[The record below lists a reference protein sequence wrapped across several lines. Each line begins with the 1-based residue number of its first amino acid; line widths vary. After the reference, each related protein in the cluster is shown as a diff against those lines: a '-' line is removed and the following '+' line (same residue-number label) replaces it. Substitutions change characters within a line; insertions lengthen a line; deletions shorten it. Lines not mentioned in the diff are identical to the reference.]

1 MRKKVLSI
9 LFAIVLIFALK
20 NMSYAAS
27 ANISCDS
34 EATVGKEITITA
46 NVTGVQWNLD
56 LKVNGQTIAKN
67 SELEN
72 YEANKSVS
80 FSGKYTPN
88 AEGTLNISL
97 EGTVTEF
104 SNGTTIRNFGTKTIT
119 VKAPENNNS
128 NSDNSANNGNSGNNG
143 NSSSE
148 PAAKSTEAVLS
159 NLGIRPNDFTGF
171 KPNKKEYS
179 VEVPNSTSEVEVYAT
194 ASKGEIISGLGKV
207 ALKEGNNT
215 VEVVVRAEA
224 GNTETYTLKIK
235 RRTAEEEA
243 QNASD
248 ATLKN
253 LGINPKE
260 YDFSGFKKDQTEYSV
275 EVPNE
280 IKTVEVYAEATDSKA
295 QVTGTGDIEL
305 NEGANEAKVEVIAQD
320 GTKKTYTIT
329 ITRKASE
336 TAATTDSKFGL
347 SSLSISGQTISPNFK
362 NTIYSY
368 TVGIKEDI
376 SSLEINA
383 VATDKE
389 AKIEI
394 MGNEN
399 LQQGENTIK
408 VIVKNEK
415 TNQTV
420 TYKITVNKNVVSE
433 TKVERNFFN
442 PSTWG
447 KEMIIKSIIVAVLIL
462 LIIIAVVLKVKI
474 SKEAKL
480 ENGNDNH
487 DDIDF
492 PGANELNKAIAEHQ
506 ELSENNEKNEES
518 KAKKYVENDAKTE
531 RLFCSRA
538 GTERVDSCAGRRNA
552 DRYLSAW
559 DDHPWSGSGSF
570 AHMHQW
576 GVLCLLAAGSHA
588 VGLAVFRRSMVS
600 GRVVWNRNAGP
611 EHLPAGVP
619 LHGADRPAAAFAL
632 GRVVYSA
639 FRLGCSGT
647 GAVVVRAAGWA
658 GLSDRACRAD
668 GLGAP
673 ADGRCCATDPLAAC
687 SAVCGVFVLAA
698 SCRL

>member
-9 LFAIVLIFALK
+9 LFAIVLIFTLK

-34 EATVGKEITITA
+34 ETTVGKEITITA

-148 PAAKSTEAVLS
+148 PVAKSTEAILKK
-159 NLGIRPNDFTGF
+159 LGIKPNDFSGF
-171 KPNKKEYS
+171 KQNKKEYH
-179 VEVPNSTSEVEVYAT
+179 VEVPNSTSEVEVYAE
-194 ASKGEIISGLGKV
+194 ALKGEIISGTGKV
-207 ALKEGNNT
+207 SLKEGETTT
-215 VEVVVRAEA
+215 VNVVVKAEA

-243 QNASD
+243 KNASD

-280 IKTVEVYAEATDSKA
+280 IKTVEIYAEATDSKA

-305 NEGANEAKVEVIAQD
+305 NEGANEAKIEVIAQD
-320 GTKKTYTIT
+320 GTKKNYTIT
-329 ITRKASE
+329 ITRKVSE
-336 TAATTDSKFGL
+336 VATTSLTDTKFGL
-347 SSLSISGQTISPNFK
+347 SDLSITGQTISPTFK
-362 NTIYSY
+362 NTVYSY
-368 TVGIKEDI
+368 TVGLREDLSNLDIK
-376 SSLEINA
+376 A
-383 VATDKE
+383 TATDSD

-394 MGNEN
+394 VGNEN
-399 LQQGENTIK
+399 LQQGENTIT
-408 VIVKNEK
+408 IMVKNEK
-415 TNQTV
+415 TNQTA
-420 TYKITVNKNVVSE
+420 TYQITVNKNVVSE

-447 KEMIIKSIIVAVLIL
+447 KEMIIKSIIVAVLVL

-474 SKEAKL
+474 SKESKL
-480 ENGNDNH
+480 ENGQDKDENIN
-487 DDIDF
+487 F
-492 PGANELNKAIAEHQ
+492 PGANELDKAIAEHQ
-506 ELSENNEKNEES
+506 ELTENNGEIKEKND
-518 KAKKYVENDAKTE
+518 VENDTNA
-531 RLFCSRA
+531 S
-538 GTERVDSCAGRRNA
+538 GRRKGK
-552 DRYLSAW
+552 
-559 DDHPWSGSGSF
+559 HF
-570 AHMHQW
+570 
-576 GVLCLLAAGSHA
+576 
-588 VGLAVFRRSMVS
+588 
-600 GRVVWNRNAGP
+600 
-611 EHLPAGVP
+611 
-619 LHGADRPAAAFAL
+619 
-632 GRVVYSA
+632 
-639 FRLGCSGT
+639 
-647 GAVVVRAAGWA
+647 
-658 GLSDRACRAD
+658 
-668 GLGAP
+668 
-673 ADGRCCATDPLAAC
+673 
-687 SAVCGVFVLAA
+687 
-698 SCRL
+698 

>member
-1 MRKKVLSI
+1 MKNKVKISLFVFFII
-9 LFAIVLIFALK
+9 LFGYYIKSNAAILAQSKQVNSGEQF
-20 NMSYAAS
+20 S
-27 ANISCDS
+27 
-34 EATVGKEITITA
+34 V
-46 NVTGVQWNLD
+46 NVTSDTSLSAYSVKVQSYD
-56 LKVNGQTIAKN
+56 GLKFVG
-67 SELEN
+67 S
-72 YEANKSVS
+72 
-80 FSGKYTPN
+80 SG
-88 AEGTLNISL
+88 GTGS
-97 EGTVTEF
+97 
-104 SNGTTIRNFGTKTIT
+104 GTTTISNALAQGGTTNMATFTFKAPSVEKDTQYTIKFSATGMGDENLAPVANSDKTIT
-119 VKAPENNNS
+119 IKVKAPENNNS
-128 NSDNSANNGNSGNNG
+128 NSDNSANNGNNG
-143 NSSSE
+143 SSE
-148 PAAKSTEAVLS
+148 PAQKSTEAVLS

-243 QNASD
+243 HNASD

-295 QVTGTGDIEL
+295 QVTGTGDIGL

-399 LQQGENTIK
+399 LQQGENTIT

-447 KEMIIKSIIVAVLIL
+447 KEMIIKSIIVAVLVL

-480 ENGNDNH
+480 ENGNDNY

-518 KAKKYVENDAKTE
+518 QAKKYVENDAKTE
-531 RLFCSRA
+531 EKMKKIDAVENDANAS
-538 GTERVDSCAGRRNA
+538 GRRKGK
-552 DRYLSAW
+552 
-559 DDHPWSGSGSF
+559 HF
-570 AHMHQW
+570 
-576 GVLCLLAAGSHA
+576 
-588 VGLAVFRRSMVS
+588 
-600 GRVVWNRNAGP
+600 
-611 EHLPAGVP
+611 
-619 LHGADRPAAAFAL
+619 
-632 GRVVYSA
+632 
-639 FRLGCSGT
+639 
-647 GAVVVRAAGWA
+647 
-658 GLSDRACRAD
+658 
-668 GLGAP
+668 
-673 ADGRCCATDPLAAC
+673 
-687 SAVCGVFVLAA
+687 
-698 SCRL
+698 

>member
-1 MRKKVLSI
+1 MKNKVKISLFVFFII
-9 LFAIVLIFALK
+9 LFGYYIKSNAAILAQSKQVNSGEQF
-20 NMSYAAS
+20 S
-27 ANISCDS
+27 
-34 EATVGKEITITA
+34 V
-46 NVTGVQWNLD
+46 NVTSDTSLSAYSVKVQSYD
-56 LKVNGQTIAKN
+56 G
-67 SELEN
+67 LEFVG
-72 YEANKSVS
+72 S
-80 FSGKYTPN
+80 SG
-88 AEGTLNISL
+88 GTGS
-97 EGTVTEF
+97 
-104 SNGTTIRNFGTKTIT
+104 GTTTISNALAQGGTTNMATFTFKAPSVEKDTQYTIKFSATGMGDENLAPVANSDKTIT
-119 VKAPENNNS
+119 IKVKAPENNNS
-128 NSDNSANNGNSGNNG
+128 NSDNSANNGNNG
-143 NSSSE
+143 SSE
-148 PAAKSTEAVLS
+148 PAQKSTEAVLS

-215 VEVVVRAEA
+215 VEVVVMAEA

-235 RRTAEEEA
+235 RRTAEEA

-399 LQQGENTIK
+399 LQQGENTIT

-480 ENGNDNH
+480 ENVNDNH

-531 RLFCSRA
+531 EKMKKIDAEENDANAS
-538 GTERVDSCAGRRNA
+538 GRRKGK
-552 DRYLSAW
+552 
-559 DDHPWSGSGSF
+559 HF
-570 AHMHQW
+570 
-576 GVLCLLAAGSHA
+576 
-588 VGLAVFRRSMVS
+588 
-600 GRVVWNRNAGP
+600 
-611 EHLPAGVP
+611 
-619 LHGADRPAAAFAL
+619 
-632 GRVVYSA
+632 
-639 FRLGCSGT
+639 
-647 GAVVVRAAGWA
+647 
-658 GLSDRACRAD
+658 
-668 GLGAP
+668 
-673 ADGRCCATDPLAAC
+673 
-687 SAVCGVFVLAA
+687 
-698 SCRL
+698 

>member
-1 MRKKVLSI
+1 MKNKVKISLFVFFII
-9 LFAIVLIFALK
+9 LFGYYIKSNAAILAQSKQVNSGEQF
-20 NMSYAAS
+20 S
-27 ANISCDS
+27 
-34 EATVGKEITITA
+34 V
-46 NVTGVQWNLD
+46 NVTSDTSLSAYSVKVQSYD
-56 LKVNGQTIAKN
+56 G
-67 SELEN
+67 LEFVG
-72 YEANKSVS
+72 S
-80 FSGKYTPN
+80 SG
-88 AEGTLNISL
+88 GTGS
-97 EGTVTEF
+97 
-104 SNGTTIRNFGTKTIT
+104 GTTTISNALAQGGTTNMATFTFKAPSVEKDTQYTIKFSATGMGDENLAPVANSDKTIT
-119 VKAPENNNS
+119 IKVKAPENNNS
-128 NSDNSANNGNSGNNG
+128 NSDNSANNGNNG
-143 NSSSE
+143 SSE
-148 PAAKSTEAVLS
+148 PAQKSTEAVLS

-235 RRTAEEEA
+235 RRTAEEA

-399 LQQGENTIK
+399 LQQGENTIT

-480 ENGNDNH
+480 ENVNDNH

-531 RLFCSRA
+531 EKMKKIDAEENDANAS
-538 GTERVDSCAGRRNA
+538 GRRKGK
-552 DRYLSAW
+552 
-559 DDHPWSGSGSF
+559 HF
-570 AHMHQW
+570 
-576 GVLCLLAAGSHA
+576 
-588 VGLAVFRRSMVS
+588 
-600 GRVVWNRNAGP
+600 
-611 EHLPAGVP
+611 
-619 LHGADRPAAAFAL
+619 
-632 GRVVYSA
+632 
-639 FRLGCSGT
+639 
-647 GAVVVRAAGWA
+647 
-658 GLSDRACRAD
+658 
-668 GLGAP
+668 
-673 ADGRCCATDPLAAC
+673 
-687 SAVCGVFVLAA
+687 
-698 SCRL
+698 

>member
-1 MRKKVLSI
+1 MKNKVKISLFVFFII
-9 LFAIVLIFALK
+9 LFGYYIKSNAAILAQSKQVNSGEQF
-20 NMSYAAS
+20 S
-27 ANISCDS
+27 
-34 EATVGKEITITA
+34 V
-46 NVTGVQWNLD
+46 NVTSDVSLASYSVKAQNYDGLEFVGSSGGIGSGTTTISSALAQGGTTNLATFTFKAPTVEKD
-56 LKVNGQTIAKN
+56 TQYTIKFSATGMGDETLTQIPN
-67 SELEN
+67 SD
-72 YEANKSVS
+72 KSV
-80 FSGKYTPN
+80 
-88 AEGTLNISL
+88 
-97 EGTVTEF
+97 
-104 SNGTTIRNFGTKTIT
+104 TIT
-119 VKAPENNNS
+119 VKATENNNS
-128 NSDNSANNGNSGNNG
+128 NSNNDGNSGNNG
-143 NSSSE
+143 SSE
-148 PAAKSTEAVLS
+148 PAQKSTEAVLS

-194 ASKGEIISGLGKV
+194 ASKGEIISGLGKA

-394 MGNEN
+394 IGNEN
-399 LQQGENTIK
+399 LQQGENTIT

-506 ELSENNEKNEES
+506 ELSENNEES

-531 RLFCSRA
+531 EKMKKIDAEENDANAS
-538 GTERVDSCAGRRNA
+538 GRRKGK
-552 DRYLSAW
+552 
-559 DDHPWSGSGSF
+559 HF
-570 AHMHQW
+570 
-576 GVLCLLAAGSHA
+576 
-588 VGLAVFRRSMVS
+588 
-600 GRVVWNRNAGP
+600 
-611 EHLPAGVP
+611 
-619 LHGADRPAAAFAL
+619 
-632 GRVVYSA
+632 
-639 FRLGCSGT
+639 
-647 GAVVVRAAGWA
+647 
-658 GLSDRACRAD
+658 
-668 GLGAP
+668 
-673 ADGRCCATDPLAAC
+673 
-687 SAVCGVFVLAA
+687 
-698 SCRL
+698 

>member
-1 MRKKVLSI
+1 MKNKVKISLFVFFII
-9 LFAIVLIFALK
+9 LFGYYIKSNAAILAQSKQVNSGEQF
-20 NMSYAAS
+20 S
-27 ANISCDS
+27 
-34 EATVGKEITITA
+34 V
-46 NVTGVQWNLD
+46 NVTSDVSLASYSVKAQSYDGLEFVGSSGGIGSGTTTISSALAQGGTTNLATFTFKAPTVEKD
-56 LKVNGQTIAKN
+56 TQYTIKFSATGMGDETLTQIPN
-67 SELEN
+67 SD
-72 YEANKSVS
+72 KSV
-80 FSGKYTPN
+80 
-88 AEGTLNISL
+88 
-97 EGTVTEF
+97 
-104 SNGTTIRNFGTKTIT
+104 TIT

-159 NLGIRPNDFTGF
+159 NLGIRPNDFKRF

-399 LQQGENTIK
+399 LQQGENTIT

-531 RLFCSRA
+531 EKMKKIDAEENDANAS
-538 GTERVDSCAGRRNA
+538 GRRKGK
-552 DRYLSAW
+552 
-559 DDHPWSGSGSF
+559 HF
-570 AHMHQW
+570 
-576 GVLCLLAAGSHA
+576 
-588 VGLAVFRRSMVS
+588 
-600 GRVVWNRNAGP
+600 
-611 EHLPAGVP
+611 
-619 LHGADRPAAAFAL
+619 
-632 GRVVYSA
+632 
-639 FRLGCSGT
+639 
-647 GAVVVRAAGWA
+647 
-658 GLSDRACRAD
+658 
-668 GLGAP
+668 
-673 ADGRCCATDPLAAC
+673 
-687 SAVCGVFVLAA
+687 
-698 SCRL
+698 

>member
-148 PAAKSTEAVLS
+148 PAAKSTEAILK
-159 NLGIRPNDFTGF
+159 NLGIKPNDFKGF
-171 KPNKKEYS
+171 KQNKKEYS
-179 VEVPNSTSEVEVYAT
+179 VEVQNSTSEVEVYAE
-194 ASKGEIISGLGKV
+194 ALKGEIISGTGKV
-207 ALKEGNNT
+207 SLKEGETTT
-215 VEVVVRAEA
+215 VNVVVKAEA
-224 GNTETYTLKIK
+224 GNTETYKLNIK

-243 QNASD
+243 KNASD

-280 IKTVEVYAEATDSKA
+280 IKTVEIYAEATDSKA

-305 NEGANEAKVEVIAQD
+305 NEGANEAKIEVIAQD
-320 GTKKTYTIT
+320 GTKKNYTIT
-329 ITRKASE
+329 ITRKVSE
-336 TAATTDSKFGL
+336 VATTSLTDTKFGL
-347 SSLSISGQTISPNFK
+347 SNLSITGQTISPTFK
-362 NTIYSY
+362 NTVYSY
-368 TVGIKEDI
+368 TVGLREDL
-376 SSLEINA
+376 SSLDIKA
-383 VATDKE
+383 TATDSD

-394 MGNEN
+394 VGNEN
-399 LQQGENTIK
+399 LQQGENTIT
-408 VIVKNEK
+408 IMVKNEK
-415 TNQTV
+415 TNQTA
-420 TYKITVNKNVVSE
+420 TYQITVNKNVVSE

-447 KEMIIKSIIVAVLIL
+447 KEMIIKSIIVAVLVL

-474 SKEAKL
+474 SKESKL
-480 ENGNDNH
+480 ENGQDKDENIN
-487 DDIDF
+487 F
-492 PGANELNKAIAEHQ
+492 PGANELDKAIAEHQ
-506 ELSENNEKNEES
+506 ELTENNGEIKEKND
-518 KAKKYVENDAKTE
+518 VENDTNA
-531 RLFCSRA
+531 S
-538 GTERVDSCAGRRNA
+538 GRRKGK
-552 DRYLSAW
+552 
-559 DDHPWSGSGSF
+559 HF
-570 AHMHQW
+570 
-576 GVLCLLAAGSHA
+576 
-588 VGLAVFRRSMVS
+588 
-600 GRVVWNRNAGP
+600 
-611 EHLPAGVP
+611 
-619 LHGADRPAAAFAL
+619 
-632 GRVVYSA
+632 
-639 FRLGCSGT
+639 
-647 GAVVVRAAGWA
+647 
-658 GLSDRACRAD
+658 
-668 GLGAP
+668 
-673 ADGRCCATDPLAAC
+673 
-687 SAVCGVFVLAA
+687 
-698 SCRL
+698 

>member
-9 LFAIVLIFALK
+9 LFAIVLIFTLK

-34 EATVGKEITITA
+34 ETTVGKEITITA

-148 PAAKSTEAVLS
+148 PAAKSTEAILK
-159 NLGIRPNDFTGF
+159 NLGIKPNDFKGF
-171 KPNKKEYS
+171 KQNKKEYS
-179 VEVPNSTSEVEVYAT
+179 VEVPNSTSEVEVYAE
-194 ASKGEIISGLGKV
+194 ALKGEIISGIGKV
-207 ALKEGNNT
+207 SLKEGETTT
-215 VEVVVRAEA
+215 VNVVVKAEA

-243 QNASD
+243 QSASD

-305 NEGANEAKVEVIAQD
+305 NEGANEAKIEVIAQD
-320 GTKKTYTIT
+320 GTKKNYTIT

-336 TAATTDSKFGL
+336 VSTTSLTDTKFGL
-347 SSLSISGQTISPNFK
+347 SDLSITGQTISPTFK
-362 NTIYSY
+362 NTVYSY
-368 TVGIKEDI
+368 TVGLRENL
-376 SSLEINA
+376 SSLDIKTT
-383 VATDKE
+383 ATDSD

-394 MGNEN
+394 VGNEN
-399 LQQGENTIK
+399 LQQGENTIT

-415 TNQTV
+415 TNQTA
-420 TYKITVNKNVVSE
+420 TYQITVNKNVVSE

-447 KEMIIKSIIVAVLIL
+447 KEMIIKSIIVAFLVL

-474 SKEAKL
+474 SKESKL
-480 ENGNDNH
+480 ENGQDKDENIN
-487 DDIDF
+487 F
-492 PGANELNKAIAEHQ
+492 PGANELDKAIAEHQ
-506 ELSENNEKNEES
+506 ELTENNVENEEN
-518 KAKKYVENDAKTE
+518 KAKNYVENDAKTE
-531 RLFCSRA
+531 EKMKEIDIEKNDANAS
-538 GTERVDSCAGRRNA
+538 GRRKGK
-552 DRYLSAW
+552 
-559 DDHPWSGSGSF
+559 HF
-570 AHMHQW
+570 
-576 GVLCLLAAGSHA
+576 
-588 VGLAVFRRSMVS
+588 
-600 GRVVWNRNAGP
+600 
-611 EHLPAGVP
+611 
-619 LHGADRPAAAFAL
+619 
-632 GRVVYSA
+632 
-639 FRLGCSGT
+639 
-647 GAVVVRAAGWA
+647 
-658 GLSDRACRAD
+658 
-668 GLGAP
+668 
-673 ADGRCCATDPLAAC
+673 
-687 SAVCGVFVLAA
+687 
-698 SCRL
+698 

>member
-1 MRKKVLSI
+1 MKNKVKISLFVFFII
-9 LFAIVLIFALK
+9 LFGYYIKSNAAILAQSKQVNSGEQF
-20 NMSYAAS
+20 S
-27 ANISCDS
+27 
-34 EATVGKEITITA
+34 V
-46 NVTGVQWNLD
+46 NVTSDTSLSAYSVKVQSYD
-56 LKVNGQTIAKN
+56 G
-67 SELEN
+67 LEFVG
-72 YEANKSVS
+72 S
-80 FSGKYTPN
+80 SG
-88 AEGTLNISL
+88 GTGS
-97 EGTVTEF
+97 
-104 SNGTTIRNFGTKTIT
+104 GTTTISNALAQGGTTNMATFTFKAPTVEKDTQYTIKFSATGMGDENLAPVANSDKTIT
-119 VKAPENNNS
+119 IKVKAPENNNS
-128 NSDNSANNGNSGNNG
+128 NSNNEGNSGNNG
-143 NSSSE
+143 SSE
-148 PAAKSTEAVLS
+148 PAQKSTEAVLG

-194 ASKGEIISGLGKV
+194 ASKCEIISGLGKV

-260 YDFSGFKKDQTEYSV
+260 YDFSGFKKDQIEYSV

-399 LQQGENTIK
+399 LQQGENTIT

-480 ENGNDNH
+480 ENVNDNH

-531 RLFCSRA
+531 EKMKKIDAEENDANAS
-538 GTERVDSCAGRRNA
+538 GRRKGK
-552 DRYLSAW
+552 
-559 DDHPWSGSGSF
+559 HF
-570 AHMHQW
+570 
-576 GVLCLLAAGSHA
+576 
-588 VGLAVFRRSMVS
+588 
-600 GRVVWNRNAGP
+600 
-611 EHLPAGVP
+611 
-619 LHGADRPAAAFAL
+619 
-632 GRVVYSA
+632 
-639 FRLGCSGT
+639 
-647 GAVVVRAAGWA
+647 
-658 GLSDRACRAD
+658 
-668 GLGAP
+668 
-673 ADGRCCATDPLAAC
+673 
-687 SAVCGVFVLAA
+687 
-698 SCRL
+698 

>member
-1 MRKKVLSI
+1 MKNKVKISLFVFFII
-9 LFAIVLIFALK
+9 LFGYYIKSNAAILAQSKQVNSGEQF
-20 NMSYAAS
+20 S
-27 ANISCDS
+27 
-34 EATVGKEITITA
+34 V
-46 NVTGVQWNLD
+46 NVTSDTSLSAYSVKAQSYDG
-56 LKVNGQTIAKN
+56 
-67 SELEN
+67 LEFVG
-72 YEANKSVS
+72 S
-80 FSGKYTPN
+80 SG
-88 AEGTLNISL
+88 GTGS
-97 EGTVTEF
+97 
-104 SNGTTIRNFGTKTIT
+104 GTTTISNALAQGGTTNLATFTFKAPSVEKDTQYTIKFSATGMGDENLAPVANSDKTITIT
-119 VKAPENNNS
+119 VKAPETNNS
-128 NSDNSANNGNSGNNG
+128 NSNNENSGNNG

-148 PAAKSTEAVLS
+148 PAAKSTEAILK

-171 KPNKKEYS
+171 RQNKKEYS
-179 VEVPNSTSEVEVYAT
+179 VEVPNSTSEVEVYAE
-194 ASKGEIISGLGKV
+194 ALKGEIISGTGKV
-207 ALKEGNNT
+207 SLKEGETTT
-215 VEVVVRAEA
+215 VNVVVKAEA
-224 GNTETYTLKIK
+224 GNTEAYTLKIK

-243 QNASD
+243 QSASD

-280 IKTVEVYAEATDSKA
+280 IKTVEIYAEATDSKA

-320 GTKKTYTIT
+320 GTKKTYIIT

-347 SSLSISGQTISPNFK
+347 SILSISGQTISPNFK

-394 MGNEN
+394 IGNEN
-399 LQQGENTIK
+399 LQQGENTITI
-408 VIVKNEK
+408 VVKNEK

-447 KEMIIKSIIVAVLIL
+447 KEMIIKSIIVVVLIL

-492 PGANELNKAIAEHQ
+492 PGANELNKAIVEHQ
-506 ELSENNEKNEES
+506 ELSENNEKNEEN
-518 KAKKYVENDAKTE
+518 KAKKHDEIDAKIEEKMKKIDVEENDANA
-531 RLFCSRA
+531 S
-538 GTERVDSCAGRRNA
+538 GRRKGK
-552 DRYLSAW
+552 
-559 DDHPWSGSGSF
+559 HF
-570 AHMHQW
+570 
-576 GVLCLLAAGSHA
+576 
-588 VGLAVFRRSMVS
+588 
-600 GRVVWNRNAGP
+600 
-611 EHLPAGVP
+611 
-619 LHGADRPAAAFAL
+619 
-632 GRVVYSA
+632 
-639 FRLGCSGT
+639 
-647 GAVVVRAAGWA
+647 
-658 GLSDRACRAD
+658 
-668 GLGAP
+668 
-673 ADGRCCATDPLAAC
+673 
-687 SAVCGVFVLAA
+687 
-698 SCRL
+698 

>member
-148 PAAKSTEAVLS
+148 PAAKSTEAILK
-159 NLGIRPNDFTGF
+159 NLGIKPNDFKGF
-171 KPNKKEYS
+171 KQNKKEYS
-179 VEVPNSTSEVEVYAT
+179 VEVPNSTSEVEVYAE
-194 ASKGEIISGLGKV
+194 ALKGEIISGTGKV
-207 ALKEGNNT
+207 SLKEGETTT
-215 VEVVVRAEA
+215 VNVVVKAEA

-243 QNASD
+243 KNASD

-280 IKTVEVYAEATDSKA
+280 IKTVEIYAEATDSKA

-305 NEGANEAKVEVIAQD
+305 NEGANEAKIEVIAQD
-320 GTKKTYTIT
+320 GTKKNYTIT
-329 ITRKASE
+329 ITRKVSE
-336 TAATTDSKFGL
+336 VATTSLTDTKFGL
-347 SSLSISGQTISPNFK
+347 SNLSITGQTISPTFK
-362 NTIYSY
+362 NTVYSY
-368 TVGIKEDI
+368 TVGLREDLSNLDIK
-376 SSLEINA
+376 A
-383 VATDKE
+383 TATDSD

-394 MGNEN
+394 VGNEN
-399 LQQGENTIK
+399 LQQGENTIT
-408 VIVKNEK
+408 IMVKNEK
-415 TNQTV
+415 TNQTA
-420 TYKITVNKNVVSE
+420 TYQITVNKNVVSE

-447 KEMIIKSIIVAVLIL
+447 KEMIIKSIIVAVLVL

-474 SKEAKL
+474 SKESKL
-480 ENGNDNH
+480 ENGQDKDENIN
-487 DDIDF
+487 F
-492 PGANELNKAIAEHQ
+492 PGANELDKAIAEHQ
-506 ELSENNEKNEES
+506 ELTENNGEIKEKND
-518 KAKKYVENDAKTE
+518 VENDTNA
-531 RLFCSRA
+531 S
-538 GTERVDSCAGRRNA
+538 GRRKGK
-552 DRYLSAW
+552 
-559 DDHPWSGSGSF
+559 HF
-570 AHMHQW
+570 
-576 GVLCLLAAGSHA
+576 
-588 VGLAVFRRSMVS
+588 
-600 GRVVWNRNAGP
+600 
-611 EHLPAGVP
+611 
-619 LHGADRPAAAFAL
+619 
-632 GRVVYSA
+632 
-639 FRLGCSGT
+639 
-647 GAVVVRAAGWA
+647 
-658 GLSDRACRAD
+658 
-668 GLGAP
+668 
-673 ADGRCCATDPLAAC
+673 
-687 SAVCGVFVLAA
+687 
-698 SCRL
+698 

>member
-1 MRKKVLSI
+1 MKNKVKISLFVFFII
-9 LFAIVLIFALK
+9 LFGYYIKSNAAILAQSKQVNSGEQF
-20 NMSYAAS
+20 S
-27 ANISCDS
+27 
-34 EATVGKEITITA
+34 V
-46 NVTGVQWNLD
+46 NVTSDTSLSAYSVKVQSYD
-56 LKVNGQTIAKN
+56 G
-67 SELEN
+67 LEFVG
-72 YEANKSVS
+72 S
-80 FSGKYTPN
+80 SG
-88 AEGTLNISL
+88 GTGS
-97 EGTVTEF
+97 
-104 SNGTTIRNFGTKTIT
+104 GTTTISNALAQGGTTNLATFTFKAPSVEKDTQYTIKFSATGMGDENLAPVANSDKTIT
-119 VKAPENNNS
+119 IKVKAPENNNS
-128 NSDNSANNGNSGNNG
+128 NSNNVVNSGNNG
-143 NSSSE
+143 SSE
-148 PAAKSTEAVLS
+148 PAQKSTEAVLS

-194 ASKGEIISGLGKV
+194 ASKGKIISGLGKV

-329 ITRKASE
+329 ITRKESE

-399 LQQGENTIK
+399 LQQGENTVT

-531 RLFCSRA
+531 EKMKKIDAEENDANAS
-538 GTERVDSCAGRRNA
+538 GRRKGK
-552 DRYLSAW
+552 
-559 DDHPWSGSGSF
+559 HF
-570 AHMHQW
+570 
-576 GVLCLLAAGSHA
+576 
-588 VGLAVFRRSMVS
+588 
-600 GRVVWNRNAGP
+600 
-611 EHLPAGVP
+611 
-619 LHGADRPAAAFAL
+619 
-632 GRVVYSA
+632 
-639 FRLGCSGT
+639 
-647 GAVVVRAAGWA
+647 
-658 GLSDRACRAD
+658 
-668 GLGAP
+668 
-673 ADGRCCATDPLAAC
+673 
-687 SAVCGVFVLAA
+687 
-698 SCRL
+698 

>member
-1 MRKKVLSI
+1 MKNKVKISLFVFFII
-9 LFAIVLIFALK
+9 LFGYYIKSNAAILAQSKQVNSGEQF
-20 NMSYAAS
+20 S
-27 ANISCDS
+27 
-34 EATVGKEITITA
+34 V
-46 NVTGVQWNLD
+46 NVTSDTSLSAYSVKVQSYD
-56 LKVNGQTIAKN
+56 GLKFVG
-67 SELEN
+67 S
-72 YEANKSVS
+72 
-80 FSGKYTPN
+80 SG
-88 AEGTLNISL
+88 GTGS
-97 EGTVTEF
+97 
-104 SNGTTIRNFGTKTIT
+104 GTTTISNALAQGGTTNMATFTFKVPSVEKDTQYTIKFSATGMGDENLAPVANSDKTIT
-119 VKAPENNNS
+119 IKVKAPENNNS
-128 NSDNSANNGNSGNNG
+128 NSDNSANNGNNG
-143 NSSSE
+143 SSE
-148 PAAKSTEAVLS
+148 PAQKSTEAVLS

-295 QVTGTGDIEL
+295 QVTGTGDIGL

-399 LQQGENTIK
+399 LQQGENTIT

-531 RLFCSRA
+531 EKMKKIDAEENDANAS
-538 GTERVDSCAGRRNA
+538 GRRKGK
-552 DRYLSAW
+552 
-559 DDHPWSGSGSF
+559 HF
-570 AHMHQW
+570 
-576 GVLCLLAAGSHA
+576 
-588 VGLAVFRRSMVS
+588 
-600 GRVVWNRNAGP
+600 
-611 EHLPAGVP
+611 
-619 LHGADRPAAAFAL
+619 
-632 GRVVYSA
+632 
-639 FRLGCSGT
+639 
-647 GAVVVRAAGWA
+647 
-658 GLSDRACRAD
+658 
-668 GLGAP
+668 
-673 ADGRCCATDPLAAC
+673 
-687 SAVCGVFVLAA
+687 
-698 SCRL
+698 

>member
-46 NVTGVQWNLD
+46 NVTGVQWNLE

-72 YEANKSVS
+72 YEANKSAS

-88 AEGTLNISL
+88 AEGTLNVSL
-97 EGTVTEF
+97 EGTVTEY
-104 SNGTTIRNFGTKTIT
+104 SDGSTIRNFGTKTIT

-128 NSDNSANNGNSGNNG
+128 NSNNSANGGSDGNND
-143 NSSSE
+143 SSE
-148 PAAKSTEAVLS
+148 PAAKSTEAILK

-171 KPNKKEYS
+171 RQNKKEYS
-179 VEVPNSTSEVEVYAT
+179 VEVPNSTSEVEVYAE
-194 ASKGEIISGLGKV
+194 ALKGEIISGTGKV
-207 ALKEGNNT
+207 SLKEGETTT
-215 VEVVVRAEA
+215 VNVVVKAEA
-224 GNTETYTLKIK
+224 GNTEAYTLKIK

-243 QNASD
+243 QSASD

-280 IKTVEVYAEATDSKA
+280 IKTVEIYAEATDSKA

-305 NEGANEAKVEVIAQD
+305 NEGANEAKVEVVAQD

-336 TAATTDSKFGL
+336 VSTTSLDNAKFGL
-347 SSLSISGQTISPNFK
+347 SDLAITGLTISPTFK
-362 NTIYSY
+362 STVYSY
-368 TVGIKEDI
+368 TVGVREDL
-376 SSLEINA
+376 SSLGIKA
-383 VATDKE
+383 TATDSD

-394 MGNEN
+394 VGNEN
-399 LQQGENTIK
+399 LQQGENTIT

-415 TNQTV
+415 TNQTA
-420 TYKITVNKNVVSE
+420 TYQITVNKNVVSE

-447 KEMIIKSIIVAVLIL
+447 KEMIIKSIIVAVLVL

-474 SKEAKL
+474 SKEAKM
-480 ENGNDNH
+480 ENGQDNDEN
-487 DDIDF
+487 IGF
-492 PGANELNKAIAEHQ
+492 PGADELDKAIAEHQ
-506 ELSENNEKNEES
+506 ELTENNVENEEN
-518 KAKKYVENDAKTE
+518 KTKNYVENDAKIE
-531 RLFCSRA
+531 EKMKEIDVEKNDANAS
-538 GTERVDSCAGRRNA
+538 GRRKGK
-552 DRYLSAW
+552 
-559 DDHPWSGSGSF
+559 HF
-570 AHMHQW
+570 
-576 GVLCLLAAGSHA
+576 
-588 VGLAVFRRSMVS
+588 
-600 GRVVWNRNAGP
+600 
-611 EHLPAGVP
+611 
-619 LHGADRPAAAFAL
+619 
-632 GRVVYSA
+632 
-639 FRLGCSGT
+639 
-647 GAVVVRAAGWA
+647 
-658 GLSDRACRAD
+658 
-668 GLGAP
+668 
-673 ADGRCCATDPLAAC
+673 
-687 SAVCGVFVLAA
+687 
-698 SCRL
+698 

>member
-1 MRKKVLSI
+1 MKNKVKISLFVFFII
-9 LFAIVLIFALK
+9 LFGYYIKSNAAILAQSKQVNSGEQF
-20 NMSYAAS
+20 S
-27 ANISCDS
+27 
-34 EATVGKEITITA
+34 V
-46 NVTGVQWNLD
+46 NVTSDTSLSAYSVKAQSYDG
-56 LKVNGQTIAKN
+56 
-67 SELEN
+67 LEFVG
-72 YEANKSVS
+72 S
-80 FSGKYTPN
+80 SG
-88 AEGTLNISL
+88 GTGS
-97 EGTVTEF
+97 
-104 SNGTTIRNFGTKTIT
+104 GTTTISNALAQGGTTNLATFTFKAPSVEKDTQYTIKFSATGMGDENLAPVANSDKTITIT
-119 VKAPENNNS
+119 VKAPETNNS
-128 NSDNSANNGNSGNNG
+128 NSNNGNSGNNG

-148 PAAKSTEAVLS
+148 PAAKSTEAILK

-171 KPNKKEYS
+171 RQNKKEYS
-179 VEVPNSTSEVEVYAT
+179 VEVPNSTSEVEVYAE
-194 ASKGEIISGLGKV
+194 ALKGEIISGTGKV
-207 ALKEGNNT
+207 SLKEGETTT
-215 VEVVVRAEA
+215 VNVVVKAEA
-224 GNTETYTLKIK
+224 GNTEAYTLKIK

-243 QNASD
+243 QSASD

-280 IKTVEVYAEATDSKA
+280 IKTVEIYAEATDSKA

-320 GTKKTYTIT
+320 RTKKTYIIT

-347 SSLSISGQTISPNFK
+347 SILSISGQIISPNFK

-394 MGNEN
+394 IGNEN
-399 LQQGENTIK
+399 LQQGENMITI
-408 VIVKNEK
+408 VVKNEK

-447 KEMIIKSIIVAVLIL
+447 KEMIIKSIIVVVLIL

-492 PGANELNKAIAEHQ
+492 PGANELNKAIVEHQ
-506 ELSENNEKNEES
+506 ELSENNEKNEEN
-518 KAKKYVENDAKTE
+518 KAKKHDEIDAKIEEKMKKIDVEENDANA
-531 RLFCSRA
+531 S
-538 GTERVDSCAGRRNA
+538 GRRKGK
-552 DRYLSAW
+552 
-559 DDHPWSGSGSF
+559 HF
-570 AHMHQW
+570 
-576 GVLCLLAAGSHA
+576 
-588 VGLAVFRRSMVS
+588 
-600 GRVVWNRNAGP
+600 
-611 EHLPAGVP
+611 
-619 LHGADRPAAAFAL
+619 
-632 GRVVYSA
+632 
-639 FRLGCSGT
+639 
-647 GAVVVRAAGWA
+647 
-658 GLSDRACRAD
+658 
-668 GLGAP
+668 
-673 ADGRCCATDPLAAC
+673 
-687 SAVCGVFVLAA
+687 
-698 SCRL
+698 

>member
-1 MRKKVLSI
+1 MKNKVKISLFVFFII
-9 LFAIVLIFALK
+9 LFGYYIKSNAAILAQSKQVNSGEQF
-20 NMSYAAS
+20 S
-27 ANISCDS
+27 
-34 EATVGKEITITA
+34 V
-46 NVTGVQWNLD
+46 NVTSDTSLSAYSVKAQSYDG
-56 LKVNGQTIAKN
+56 
-67 SELEN
+67 LEFVG
-72 YEANKSVS
+72 S
-80 FSGKYTPN
+80 SG
-88 AEGTLNISL
+88 GTGS
-97 EGTVTEF
+97 
-104 SNGTTIRNFGTKTIT
+104 GTTTISNALAQGGTTNLATFTFKAPSVEKDTQYTIKFSATGMGDENLAPVANSDKTITIT
-119 VKAPENNNS
+119 VKAPETNNS
-128 NSDNSANNGNSGNNG
+128 NSNNGNSGNNG

-148 PAAKSTEAVLS
+148 PAAKSTEAILK

-171 KPNKKEYS
+171 RQNKKEYS
-179 VEVPNSTSEVEVYAT
+179 VEVPNSTSEVEVYAE
-194 ASKGEIISGLGKV
+194 ALKGEIISGTGKV
-207 ALKEGNNT
+207 SLKEGETTT
-215 VEVVVRAEA
+215 VNVVVKAEA
-224 GNTETYTLKIK
+224 GNTEAYTLKIK

-243 QNASD
+243 QSASD

-280 IKTVEVYAEATDSKA
+280 IKTVEIYAEATDSKA

-394 MGNEN
+394 IGNEN
-399 LQQGENTIK
+399 LQQGENTITI
-408 VIVKNEK
+408 VVKNEK

-447 KEMIIKSIIVAVLIL
+447 KEMIIKSIIVAVLVL

-492 PGANELNKAIAEHQ
+492 PGANELNKAIVEHQ
-506 ELSENNEKNEES
+506 ELSENNEKNEEN
-518 KAKKYVENDAKTE
+518 KAKKHDEIDAKIEEKMKKIDVEENDANA
-531 RLFCSRA
+531 S
-538 GTERVDSCAGRRNA
+538 GRRKGK
-552 DRYLSAW
+552 
-559 DDHPWSGSGSF
+559 HF
-570 AHMHQW
+570 
-576 GVLCLLAAGSHA
+576 
-588 VGLAVFRRSMVS
+588 
-600 GRVVWNRNAGP
+600 
-611 EHLPAGVP
+611 
-619 LHGADRPAAAFAL
+619 
-632 GRVVYSA
+632 
-639 FRLGCSGT
+639 
-647 GAVVVRAAGWA
+647 
-658 GLSDRACRAD
+658 
-668 GLGAP
+668 
-673 ADGRCCATDPLAAC
+673 
-687 SAVCGVFVLAA
+687 
-698 SCRL
+698 

>member
-1 MRKKVLSI
+1 MKNKVKISLFVFFII
-9 LFAIVLIFALK
+9 LFGYYIKSNAAILAQSKQVNSGEQF
-20 NMSYAAS
+20 S
-27 ANISCDS
+27 
-34 EATVGKEITITA
+34 V
-46 NVTGVQWNLD
+46 NVTSDTSLSAYSVKVQSYD
-56 LKVNGQTIAKN
+56 G
-67 SELEN
+67 LEFVG
-72 YEANKSVS
+72 S
-80 FSGKYTPN
+80 SG
-88 AEGTLNISL
+88 GTGS
-97 EGTVTEF
+97 
-104 SNGTTIRNFGTKTIT
+104 GTTTISNALAQGGTTNMATFTFKAPSVEKDTQYTIKFSATGMGDENLAPVANSDKTIT
-119 VKAPENNNS
+119 IKVKAPENNNS
-128 NSDNSANNGNSGNNG
+128 NSNNVVNSGNNG
-143 NSSSE
+143 SSE
-148 PAAKSTEAVLS
+148 PAQKSTEAVLS

-329 ITRKASE
+329 ITRKESE

-399 LQQGENTIK
+399 LQQGENTVT

-531 RLFCSRA
+531 EKMKKIDAEENDANAS
-538 GTERVDSCAGRRNA
+538 GRRKGK
-552 DRYLSAW
+552 
-559 DDHPWSGSGSF
+559 HF
-570 AHMHQW
+570 
-576 GVLCLLAAGSHA
+576 
-588 VGLAVFRRSMVS
+588 
-600 GRVVWNRNAGP
+600 
-611 EHLPAGVP
+611 
-619 LHGADRPAAAFAL
+619 
-632 GRVVYSA
+632 
-639 FRLGCSGT
+639 
-647 GAVVVRAAGWA
+647 
-658 GLSDRACRAD
+658 
-668 GLGAP
+668 
-673 ADGRCCATDPLAAC
+673 
-687 SAVCGVFVLAA
+687 
-698 SCRL
+698 

>member
-148 PAAKSTEAVLS
+148 PATKSTEAILRT
-159 NLGIRPNDFTGF
+159 LGIKPNDFTGF
-171 KPNKKEYS
+171 RKNQKEYS
-179 VEVPNSTSEVEVYAT
+179 VEVPNSTSEVEVYAE
-194 ASKGEIISGLGKV
+194 ALKGEIISGIGKV
-207 ALKEGNNT
+207 SLKEGETTT
-215 VEVVVRAEA
+215 VNVVVKAEA
-224 GNTETYTLKIK
+224 GNTETYKLNIK

-243 QNASD
+243 KNASD

-260 YDFSGFKKDQTEYSV
+260 YDFSGFKKEQTEYSV

-531 RLFCSRA
+531 EKMKKIDAEENDANAS
-538 GTERVDSCAGRRNA
+538 GRRKEK
-552 DRYLSAW
+552 
-559 DDHPWSGSGSF
+559 HF
-570 AHMHQW
+570 
-576 GVLCLLAAGSHA
+576 
-588 VGLAVFRRSMVS
+588 
-600 GRVVWNRNAGP
+600 
-611 EHLPAGVP
+611 
-619 LHGADRPAAAFAL
+619 
-632 GRVVYSA
+632 
-639 FRLGCSGT
+639 
-647 GAVVVRAAGWA
+647 
-658 GLSDRACRAD
+658 
-668 GLGAP
+668 
-673 ADGRCCATDPLAAC
+673 
-687 SAVCGVFVLAA
+687 
-698 SCRL
+698 

>member
-148 PAAKSTEAVLS
+148 PAAKSTEAILR
-159 NLGIRPNDFTGF
+159 NLGIKPNDFTGF
-171 KPNKKEYS
+171 RQNQKEYS

-207 ALKEGNNT
+207 ALKEGNNI

-399 LQQGENTIK
+399 LQQGENTIT

-447 KEMIIKSIIVAVLIL
+447 KEMIIKSIIVAFLVL

-531 RLFCSRA
+531 EKMKKIDAEENDANAS
-538 GTERVDSCAGRRNA
+538 GRRKGK
-552 DRYLSAW
+552 
-559 DDHPWSGSGSF
+559 HF
-570 AHMHQW
+570 
-576 GVLCLLAAGSHA
+576 
-588 VGLAVFRRSMVS
+588 
-600 GRVVWNRNAGP
+600 
-611 EHLPAGVP
+611 
-619 LHGADRPAAAFAL
+619 
-632 GRVVYSA
+632 
-639 FRLGCSGT
+639 
-647 GAVVVRAAGWA
+647 
-658 GLSDRACRAD
+658 
-668 GLGAP
+668 
-673 ADGRCCATDPLAAC
+673 
-687 SAVCGVFVLAA
+687 
-698 SCRL
+698 

>member
-1 MRKKVLSI
+1 MKNKVKISLFVFFII
-9 LFAIVLIFALK
+9 LFGYYIKSNAAILAQSKQVNSGEQF
-20 NMSYAAS
+20 S
-27 ANISCDS
+27 
-34 EATVGKEITITA
+34 V
-46 NVTGVQWNLD
+46 NVTSDVS
-56 LKVNGQTIAKN
+56 IASYSVKAQ
-67 SELEN
+67 SYDGLEFVG
-72 YEANKSVS
+72 S
-80 FSGKYTPN
+80 SG
-88 AEGTLNISL
+88 GIGS
-97 EGTVTEF
+97 
-104 SNGTTIRNFGTKTIT
+104 GTTTISSALAQGGTTNLATFTFKAPTVEKDTQYTIKFSATGMGDENLAPVANSDKTIT
-119 VKAPENNNS
+119 IKVKAPENNNS
-128 NSDNSANNGNSGNNG
+128 NSDNSANNGNNG
-143 NSSSE
+143 SSE
-148 PAAKSTEAVLS
+148 PAQKSTEAVLS

-518 KAKKYVENDAKTE
+518 KAKKYVENDVKTE
-531 RLFCSRA
+531 EKMKKIDAEENDANAS
-538 GTERVDSCAGRRNA
+538 GRRKGK
-552 DRYLSAW
+552 
-559 DDHPWSGSGSF
+559 HF
-570 AHMHQW
+570 
-576 GVLCLLAAGSHA
+576 
-588 VGLAVFRRSMVS
+588 
-600 GRVVWNRNAGP
+600 
-611 EHLPAGVP
+611 
-619 LHGADRPAAAFAL
+619 
-632 GRVVYSA
+632 
-639 FRLGCSGT
+639 
-647 GAVVVRAAGWA
+647 
-658 GLSDRACRAD
+658 
-668 GLGAP
+668 
-673 ADGRCCATDPLAAC
+673 
-687 SAVCGVFVLAA
+687 
-698 SCRL
+698 

>member
-9 LFAIVLIFALK
+9 LFAIVLIFTLK

-34 EATVGKEITITA
+34 ETTVGKEITITA

-148 PAAKSTEAVLS
+148 PAAKSTEAILK
-159 NLGIRPNDFTGF
+159 NLGIKPNDFKGF
-171 KPNKKEYS
+171 KQNKKEYS
-179 VEVPNSTSEVEVYAT
+179 VEVPNSTSEVEVYAE
-194 ASKGEIISGLGKV
+194 ALKGEIISGTGKV
-207 ALKEGNNT
+207 SLKEGETTT
-215 VEVVVRAEA
+215 VNVVVKAEA
-224 GNTETYTLKIK
+224 GNTETYKLNIK

-243 QNASD
+243 KNASD

-305 NEGANEAKVEVIAQD
+305 NEGANEAKIEVIAQD
-320 GTKKTYTIT
+320 GTKKNYTIT

-336 TAATTDSKFGL
+336 VSITSLTDTKFGL
-347 SSLSISGQTISPNFK
+347 SDLSITGQTISPTFK
-362 NTIYSY
+362 NTVYSY
-368 TVGIKEDI
+368 TVGLREDL
-376 SSLEINA
+376 SSLDIKA
-383 VATDKE
+383 TATDSD

-394 MGNEN
+394 VGNEN
-399 LQQGENTIK
+399 LQQGENTIT

-415 TNQTV
+415 TNQTA
-420 TYKITVNKNVVSE
+420 TYQITVNKNVVSE

-447 KEMIIKSIIVAVLIL
+447 KEMIIKSIIVAFLVL

-474 SKEAKL
+474 SKESKL
-480 ENGNDNH
+480 ENGQDKDENIN
-487 DDIDF
+487 F
-492 PGANELNKAIAEHQ
+492 PGANELDKAIAEHQ
-506 ELSENNEKNEES
+506 ELTENNVENEEN
-518 KAKKYVENDAKTE
+518 KAKNYVENDAKTE
-531 RLFCSRA
+531 EKMKEIDIEKNDANAS
-538 GTERVDSCAGRRNA
+538 GRRKGK
-552 DRYLSAW
+552 
-559 DDHPWSGSGSF
+559 HF
-570 AHMHQW
+570 
-576 GVLCLLAAGSHA
+576 
-588 VGLAVFRRSMVS
+588 
-600 GRVVWNRNAGP
+600 
-611 EHLPAGVP
+611 
-619 LHGADRPAAAFAL
+619 
-632 GRVVYSA
+632 
-639 FRLGCSGT
+639 
-647 GAVVVRAAGWA
+647 
-658 GLSDRACRAD
+658 
-668 GLGAP
+668 
-673 ADGRCCATDPLAAC
+673 
-687 SAVCGVFVLAA
+687 
-698 SCRL
+698 